1 MTDRSESHTGRD
13 RQAVDVEPIETRSP
27 DLEGQDTS
35 MDPETMSLEDLAEAE
50 NSRPT
55 LSDETSDGLDDM
67 DEEIRHQAEDLPI
80 DAPGRR

>member
-1 MTDRSESHTGRD
+1 
-13 RQAVDVEPIETRSP
+13 
-27 DLEGQDTS
+27 
-35 MDPETMSLEDLAEAE
+35 MSLEDLAEAE

-55 LSDETSDGLDDM
+55 LSAETSDGLDDM